1 MFIMMINTYL
11 FASSILFSSFLLLTV
26 FLYSINF
33 KQDNPLIILD
43 NSAKAFFSDNSL
55 NDYFREFMVY
65 VTLYGREYLWG
76 PVLIALF
83 LFGGKVGR
91 KTAIITGLSIII
103 LVLIGGE
110 IKNIIDRDR
119 PELVNNIYLLE
130 DEESK
135 ESYPSGHTLIV
146 SAGAT
151 GVICLYRGNLIRKI
165 ISLLLV
171 IEAVLVIFSRL
182 YLGLHYPLD
191 IVGGILL
198 GVSVSFFFVGFQK
211 QIDFLSTSIFSFIKS
226 RIVK

>member
-119 PELVNNIYLLE
+119 PELANNIYLLE
-130 DEESK
+130 EEESK
-135 ESYPSGHTLIV
+135 KSYPSGHALIV

-151 GVICLYRGNLIRKI
+151 GVICLYRGNLRRKI